1 LYIILLSWT
10 FSKLFARFVH
20 IYFVAKKYNFSFLDP
35 NIVEGEGGYF
45 SIVIQLISMI
55 VYTWKL
61 PGNYLTWSKHVL
73 DRCARA
79 NKLLGF
85 VKRYS
90 GEISDVRTRQSLY
103 LSLVRSVFGY
113 SNDQNQNDQIL
124 QWQPNLLPSGQ
135 MQNHNLYQRSFFIR
149 ATRTWNSLPTT
160 LRSPDINI
168 RQFKTDLQ
176 TYYLKALRECC
187 FNGEDPRT

>member
-1 LYIILLSWT
+1 MYIILLSWT

-90 GEISDVRTRQSLY
+90 GEISDVRTRRSLY

-135 MQNHNLYQRSFFIR
+135 MQNHY
-149 ATRTWNSLPTT
+149 LPTLLLYSCIQNLELFT
-160 LRSPDINI
+160 NYTKISWH
-168 RQFKTDLQ
+168 
-176 TYYLKALRECC
+176 
-187 FNGEDPRT
+187 